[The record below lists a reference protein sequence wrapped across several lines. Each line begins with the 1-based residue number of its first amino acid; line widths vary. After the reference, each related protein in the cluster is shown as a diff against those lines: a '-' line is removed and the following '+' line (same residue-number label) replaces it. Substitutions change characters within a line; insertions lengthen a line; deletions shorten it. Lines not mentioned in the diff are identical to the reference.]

1 MPNQS
6 ALSLFVLGLNN
17 IDAASE
23 TGVKYCTMILEMTN
37 SLTVEHSMYASKG
50 KGTTNSVP
58 SEAEASE
65 K

>member
-1 MPNQS
+1 MNQS
-6 ALSLFVLGLNN
+6 WLCAFVLGLNKM
-17 IDAASE
+17 DVTSE

-50 KGTTNSVP
+50 KGNTNSVP
-58 SEAEASE
+58 SQEEASE

>member
-1 MPNQS
+1 M
-6 ALSLFVLGLNN
+6 ALNKMDVT
-17 IDAASE
+17 SE

-50 KGTTNSVP
+50 KGNTNSVP
-58 SEAEASE
+58 SQEEASE